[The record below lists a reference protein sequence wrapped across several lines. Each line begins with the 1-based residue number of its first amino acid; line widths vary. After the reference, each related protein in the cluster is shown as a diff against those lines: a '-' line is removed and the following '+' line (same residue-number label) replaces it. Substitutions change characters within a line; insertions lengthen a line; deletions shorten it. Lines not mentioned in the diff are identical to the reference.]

1 MRDDPDYRPTDDDHR
16 RFIEAKLIADC
27 DLCDD
32 EGVRG
37 MLVCDHTDYAE
48 IAKRGMAK
56 VRAALAKGQT
66 P

>member
-1 MRDDPDYRPTDDDHR
+1 MRDTNDYQATDDDHR
-16 RFIEAKLIADC
+16 RFVEAKLIADC

-32 EGVRG
+32 EGMRG
-37 MLVCDHTDYAE
+37 MHRCDHADYAA

-56 VRAALAKGQT
+56 VRAALAKGQN